1 MKRLE
6 DFKTSSSPE
15 PSKGETKEWEK
26 QLMHSRTEESM
37 DPARE
42 MSWRP
47 MGPEAA
53 CLLEGE
59 GLVGQCT
66 LTPAPWPQVAGK
78 TSHSQGDL
86 LHLRCAGR

>member
-42 MSWRP
+42 MSWR
-47 MGPEAA
+47 GRVGRQAGVGVVLVAQGAA
-53 CLLEGE
+53 
-59 GLVGQCT
+59 
-66 LTPAPWPQVAGK
+66 AG
-78 TSHSQGDL
+78 TSG
-86 LHLRCAGR
+86 